1 MGPQPPFRSPE
12 CAHRGR
18 KSWLD
23 ARDCAKTLIIP
34 VSLRDRVLPVAAVLL
49 GTLLY
54 HRWSILSGL
63 DLVQADNGDSR
74 FIAFLL
80 EHWNSV
86 AAGTGRWRSPPIFY
100 PTEGT
105 LGYSDALFVMGW
117 VQVLIRLTGLGV
129 FAAMNAQLV
138 LWSAL
143 AFTAC
148 MVFLRRAFGLSVPAC
163 CVGAYFFAFGWPR
176 FAQLVHVQLQF
187 TAALPILAL
196 LALVFLSNGTEIEPR
211 RAFAML
217 AGFVGLAALLLATTT
232 YYAMFF
238 ALALTLA
245 LLLCVAD
252 SAARRQI
259 AAALRRH
266 PLSLVGAGLLLAIL
280 LIPVA
285 ITYLPMIRLGTHR
298 PWAEVA
304 QFLATPADL
313 GWMGREN
320 LAWGWFFD
328 RFPLQADQKWP
339 EGRIGVGLVV
349 SAAWIGSILWAIRIA
364 ARRLAGGRNTPPA
377 REGLAALVILTGAIL
392 QLCMLRLPGGLSP
405 WWVIYQGFPGMA
417 GIRAIGRLQLV
428 VMLPMSLGLALMTQ
442 RLWYAAQRW
451 VRPALLVALAAAAVE
466 QLGGTYLY
474 SGRQAEMLAR
484 QVAAAVPAPCRA
496 FYARAPLGT
505 VPAPP
510 QIHAEADFDAQAY
523 LRANPDVALGWK
535 GTAWEHY
542 VRFGR
547 TEQRFIDPDAATRR
561 RMLLFFYGYTVPLA
575 AVLAGKPAVNGLS
588 GWAPV
593 GYDLDDVLALDVT
606 ARVDRWLA
614 RAGVEPDRVCIVPV
628 RLDPADLP
636 LTASLL

>member
-1 MGPQPPFRSPE
+1 MSVDVQGPGV
-12 CAHRGR
+12 RG
-18 KSWLD
+18 
-23 ARDCAKTLIIP
+23 
-34 VSLRDRVLPVAAVLL
+34 LRVVLWDRMLPVAAVLI

-63 DLVQADNGDSR
+63 DLVQADTGDSR
-74 FIAFLL
+74 FVAFLL
-80 EHWNSV
+80 EHWNAV
-86 AAGTGRWRSPPIFY
+86 AAGTAHWRSPPIFY

-117 VQVLIRLTGLGV
+117 VQALLRQTGLGV

-143 AFTAC
+143 AFMAC
-148 MVFLRRAFGLSVPAC
+148 MVFLRRCFALAVPAC

-196 LALVFLSNGTEIEPR
+196 LALQFLRSGPALTPR
-211 RAFAML
+211 RAFVIL
-217 AGFVGLAALLLATTT
+217 AALAGLAALLLATTT
-232 YYAMFF
+232 YYALFF
-238 ALALTLA
+238 ALGLTVA
-245 LLLCVAD
+245 LLLCLAEP
-252 SAARRQI
+252 AARRTMF
-259 AAALRRH
+259 AALRRH
-266 PLSLVGAGLLLAIL
+266 RLSLVGAGLLLAIL

-285 ITYLPMIRLGTHR
+285 VIYVPMIRLGYQR

-304 QFLATPADL
+304 QFLVRPVDL
-313 GWMGREN
+313 GWMGRES

-349 SAAWIGSILWAIRIA
+349 SAAWGGSILWAIRTA
-364 ARRLAGGRNTPPA
+364 ARRLVSGENTPPA
-377 REGLAALVILTGAIL
+377 RDGIAALVILTGAIL
-392 QLCMLRLPGGLSP
+392 QLCMLRLPGGLSA
-405 WWVIYQGFPGMA
+405 WWVIHQAFPGMA
-417 GIRAIGRLQLV
+417 GIRAVGRLQLV
-428 VMLPMSLGLALMTQ
+428 VMLPMSLGLALITQ
-442 RLWYAAQRW
+442 RLWYVRHRW
-451 VRPALLVALAAAAVE
+451 VRRALLVALAAAAVE

-484 QVAAAVPAPCRA
+484 QVAAAVPATCRA
-496 FYARAPLGT
+496 FYALAPSGMT
-505 VPAPP
+505 PGAP
-510 QIHAEADFDAQAY
+510 QIDSAADFDAQAY
-523 LRANPDVALGWK
+523 LRANPDVAAGWK

-547 TEQRFIDPDAATRR
+547 TEQRFLDSDAAISRR
-561 RMLLFFYGYTVPLA
+561 RLLFFYGYTVPLA

-588 GWAPV
+588 GWVPV
-593 GYDLDDVLALDVT
+593 GYDLDDILALDVT

-614 RAGVEPDRVCIVPV
+614 RAGMKPDQVCIVPV
-628 RLDPADLP
+628 HLDPSDLP
-636 LTASLL
+636 MATSRL